1 MDRRKLVFFLSLVLG
16 LGVLNYPAVS
26 QWVNQKSQSRTVEQY
41 TQQISAISAEKKREI
56 LQQAYEYN
64 EQLAQNHQQLQD
76 GFTAEQKND
85 ARYESLLSLSED
97 GMMGYINIPAIAVE
111 LPIYHGTD
119 SMVLQK
125 GVGHVMQSSLPVGG
139 KNTHAV
145 LSAHTGLADK
155 TLFTDLDQL
164 QVGDRF
170 TLQILDE
177 TLTYE
182 VENIVTV
189 LPYETDRL
197 NIQLGRDL
205 VTLVTCTPY
214 GINSHRL
221 LVTGERIVE
230 GAQEDAQPAS
240 QEESSRRKGIA
251 LRWEEILFGA
261 SVLAL
266 LAGGILLFRP
276 ENKKGGKRSH
286 EQ

>member
-16 LGVLNYPAVS
+16 LGVVNYPAVS

-125 GVGHVMQSSLPVGG
+125 GVGHVIQSSLPVGG
-139 KNTHAV
+139 NNTHAV

-197 NIQLGRDL
+197 NIQPGRDL

-240 QEESSRRKGIA
+240 QGESSRRKGIA

>member
-16 LGVLNYPAVS
+16 LGVVNYPAVS

-221 LVTGERIVE
+221 LVTGERIVG